1 MRFQISAR
9 HTDLGLFKT
18 THHPQQQSHLPTG
31 AFIRAIAEPET
42 HKQNTDFPRTF
53 PAWLELKVNTFRALQ
68 KNGFQSVYK
77 LYIVYL
83 VGLWD
88 ITVRRLNLEN
98 MYNVSK
104 IVIYQSYV
112 RNKRDHN
119 DIALIRLN
127 RPAKLG
133 KNVQPICLP
142 PTVKIHTLINCIS
155 PLFSCN
161 NTLKIKFFWKI
172 LWMHA
177 CVKKVFGT
185 LS

>member
-1 MRFQISAR
+1 M
-9 HTDLGLFKT
+9 
-18 THHPQQQSHLPTG
+18 
-31 AFIRAIAEPET
+31 
-42 HKQNTDFPRTF
+42 
-53 PAWLELKVNTFRALQ
+53 
-68 KNGFQSVYK
+68 
-77 LYIVYL
+77 YL

-142 PTVKIHTLINCIS
+142 PTVKIHILINCIS
-155 PLFSCN
+155 PPFFFRQFYIKNLVFLK
-161 NTLKIKFFWKI
+161 NTLDACMCKKGFWHIK
-172 LWMHA
+172 LTMP
-177 CVKKVFGT
+177 
-185 LS
+185 